1 MSSTGTAV
9 QTPLLKRLNPTL
21 RLGVVF
27 TLDVIYI
34 FINNLPGA
42 AAILVVGLVIYFASC
57 GRNKKL
63 ALAALFPGLMLFVYN
78 SVLSPHQPAALQW
91 WIFTIDLAGIE
102 RGLVTG
108 MRLVG
113 VMLVSFAWL
122 IVTPVPEI
130 YQGLEWLKPARAWV
144 LELLRGVQIVKREFI
159 ALTQS
164 LIIRGLKWDSP
175 LANIKNLVPLAM
187 AIVPRVADNAQKTT
201 FALQS
206 HQTAAAAEAQPGG
219 IEITQAT
226 VRYSPRLPDVLHEVS
241 LQIDPGEFI
250 YLAGPDGAGKTSLMR
265 LMGGVIPRIMGE
277 FKGQVRVGGLLTHE
291 VALSELC
298 KVVRYVAPD
307 PFSSIYGLTVGQEIS
322 FLVPDEKTAREKLAF
337 MGIDHLWDRETT
349 KLSGGQQV
357 RLVLAGALASQARYL
372 LLDSPMQELD
382 PQGRGDFM
390 EALEALH
397 SQREVAV
404 VAADPFWRQL
414 SSYARRVVVLEGG
427 RLSQSLPPADF
438 FTVPWLERCHL
449 NTHLDGLAI
458 PTPGSVIAR
467 MENVYVSLEN
477 NPILNGVDLEVR
489 EGELLAIMGPNGSG
503 KTTAMLTLAG
513 AIKPARGQVITQGRV
528 AYTFQDAR
536 LQLVADTVRNEL
548 ALGPNILKWPPSAAE
563 PFIQKGLA
571 WTGIDADVCPLD
583 IHPAQARLLAI
594 AAGNTDVS
602 AIILDEPTVGI
613 DAAGVEKVMG
623 LVTELLA
630 QGKAV
635 IIITHD
641 EAVASLA
648 HRIVVIRDGKVAEE
662 KKAALPLD
670 SQGTI
675 RYTSPH

>member
-1 MSSTGTAV
+1 MIAAESSARP
-9 QTPLLKRLNPTL
+9 PLLKRLNPAL

-27 TLDVIYI
+27 ALDVVYI

-42 AAILVVGLVIYFASC
+42 AAILVVGLIIYYASC

-63 ALAALFPGLMLFVYN
+63 ALAAFFPGLMLLVYN
-78 SVLSPHQPAALQW
+78 SVLSPRQPGDLHW
-91 WIFTIDLAGIE
+91 LVFTINWVGIE

-108 MRLVG
+108 LRLVG

-122 IVTPVPEI
+122 LVTPVPEI
-130 YQGLEWLKPARAWV
+130 YQGLAWLKPARAWI

-206 HQTAAAAEAQPGG
+206 HQPAGTAGAQAGG
-219 IEITQAT
+219 IEVSQAT
-226 VRYSPRLPDVLHEVS
+226 VRYSPRLPDVLHDVS
-241 LQIDPGEFI
+241 LEIAPGEFV
-250 YLAGPDGAGKTSLMR
+250 YLAGPDAAGKTSLMR

-277 FKGQVRVGGLLTHE
+277 YKGQVRVGGLLTHE
-291 VALSELC
+291 VSLSELT

-307 PFSSIYGLTVGQEIS
+307 PFSSIYGLTVGQEMS

-337 MGIDHLWDRETT
+337 MGIEHLWGRETT

-390 EALEALH
+390 EALDALH

-414 SSYARRVVVLEGG
+414 SAYTRRVMVLEEG
-427 RLSQSLPPADF
+427 RLSQTLAPADF
-438 FTVPWLERCHL
+438 FTEPWLERCHL
-449 NTHLDGLAI
+449 NTHLNNLTI
-458 PTPGSVIAR
+458 STPGSVIAR
-467 MENVYVSLEN
+467 LQNVHVSLEN
-477 NPILNGVDLEVR
+477 NPILMGIDLEVH

-513 AIKPARGQVITQGRV
+513 AIKPTQGQVITQGHV

-548 ALGPNILKWPPSAAE
+548 ALGPNILKWPPASAE
-563 PFIQKGLA
+563 PFIKSGLE
-571 WTGIDADVCPLD
+571 WTEIGADVCPLD

-623 LVTELLA
+623 LVSSLLA

-641 EAVASLA
+641 ETVASLA
-648 HRIVVIRDGKVAEE
+648 HRIVTIRDGKVAEE
-662 KKAALPLD
+662 KRLA
-670 SQGTI
+670 GI
-675 RYTSPH
+675 RAQVSA

>member
-1 MSSTGTAV
+1 MASLGTAP
-9 QTPLLKRLNPTL
+9 QPPLLKRLNPTL

-27 TLDVIYI
+27 ALDVLYI
-34 FINNLPGA
+34 FINDLPGA
-42 AAILVVGLVIYFASC
+42 AAILVIGLIIYFTSC

-78 SVLSPHQPAALQW
+78 SILSPHQPGSLHW
-91 WIFTIDLAGIE
+91 LIFTINLVGVA

-108 MRLVG
+108 MRLMG

-122 IVTPVPEI
+122 LVTPVPEI
-130 YQGLEWLKPARAWV
+130 YQGLDWLKPARAWI

-187 AIVPRVADNAQKTT
+187 AIIPRVADNAQKTT
-201 FALQS
+201 FAMQS
-206 HQTAAAAEAQPGG
+206 HQSVKAAENHLTG
-219 IEITQAT
+219 IEISEAT
-226 VRYSPRLPDVLHEVS
+226 VRYSPRLPDVLHAVS
-241 LQIDPGEFI
+241 LQVSPGEFI
-250 YLAGPDGAGKTSLMR
+250 YLAGPDRAGKTSLMR

-277 FKGQVRVGGLLTHE
+277 FKGQVRVSGLVTHE

-337 MGIDHLWDRETT
+337 MGIDHLWERETT

-357 RLVLAGALASQARYL
+357 RLVLAAALASQARYL

-397 SQREVAV
+397 AQRDVAV
-404 VAADPFWRQL
+404 VVADPFWQPL
-414 SSYARRVVVLEGG
+414 SSYARRVLVLEDG
-427 RLSQSLPPADF
+427 RLSQILSPADF
-438 FTVPWLERCHL
+438 FTDPWLERCHL
-449 NTHLDGLAI
+449 MTHLDGLAF
-458 PTPGSVIAR
+458 PAPGNVIAS
-467 MENVYVSLEN
+467 MQNVHVALEG
-477 NPILNGVDLEVR
+477 NPILNGIDLEVH

-513 AIKPARGQVITQGRV
+513 AIKPTQGQVATKGRA

-548 ALGPNILKWPPSAAE
+548 ALGPNILKWPPASANA
-563 PFIQKGLA
+563 FIEKGLA

-613 DAAGVEKVMG
+613 DSAGVEKVMA
-623 LVTELLA
+623 LVTALLD

-641 EAVASLA
+641 EAVANLA
-648 HRIVVIRDGKVAEE
+648 HRVLLIRDGKVASE
-662 KKAALPLD
+662 KKAAIPFD
-670 SQGTI
+670 SQGTH
-675 RYTSPH
+675 RYMR